1 MFSLFKGKRRE
12 LFFMCF
18 VIIADF
24 IEYTVFI
31 SCDIQR
37 WSESFVKMEFVSVK
51 CLLPAAFSTVWFFD
65 YEFFFHIQTVV
76 ESVPRQSEK
85 KYCCQKRETTAA
97 CS

>member
-65 YEFFFHIQTVV
+65 YKFFFTF
-76 ESVPRQSEK
+76 K
-85 KYCCQKRETTAA
+85 LL
-97 CS
+97 

>member
-37 WSESFVKMEFVSVK
+37 VFCENGVCFSEV
-51 CLLPAAFSTVWFFD
+51 LAASCFQYSLVL
-65 YEFFFHIQTVV
+65 
-76 ESVPRQSEK
+76 
-85 KYCCQKRETTAA
+85 
-97 CS
+97 